1 MPRLV
6 VGVLLLAA
14 VGLLGPRTGSADE
27 HGDEVHGHEHEHEEE
42 HAHECPEGYEEHEG
56 HCYYFSTET
65 ETYSGAAEF
74 CEAQDG
80 RLAAPDCHDEHA
92 AEFFY
97 RTHDLL
103 PFICEHAPI
112 LLGVG
117 GEKDSRSERKTF
129 SLWQKLPR
137 QQIVPRGRILLASLR
152 EKITPTPNKTA
163 KEARQHRHVLPC
175 DEAPYQPNT
184 YMTGCEEPY
193 DQQEICVYSC
203 SPGYHLY
210 EGTVSSAA
218 ATCLDGNWHGPFM
231 ACKPDCP
238 ELDLNEGVEK
248 MGESCEAPYITG
260 DICFFQC
267 SDMQEPVEGDH
278 DMSCLEGSWVHAAT
292 NSTGIPLVLEKSIAS
307 AGGTVGI

>member
-27 HGDEVHGHEHEHEEE
+27 HGDEVHGHEHEHEDE

-56 HCYYFSTET
+56 HCYYFSTEM
-65 ETYSGAAEF
+65 ETYSGAAAF

-97 RTHDLL
+97 RTHAWISPDTEEDCGSGHHRPDDLL
-103 PFICEHAPI
+103 PFICEHAP
-112 LLGVG
+112 
-117 GEKDSRSERKTF
+117 T
-129 SLWQKLPR
+129 
-137 QQIVPRGRILLASLR
+137 
-152 EKITPTPNKTA
+152 
-163 KEARQHRHVLPC
+163 C
-175 DEAPYQPNT
+175 DEAPFQPNT
-184 YMTGCEEPY
+184 FMTGCEEPY

-292 NSTGIPLVLEKSIAS
+292 NSTGIPLVCP
-307 AGGTVGI
+307 